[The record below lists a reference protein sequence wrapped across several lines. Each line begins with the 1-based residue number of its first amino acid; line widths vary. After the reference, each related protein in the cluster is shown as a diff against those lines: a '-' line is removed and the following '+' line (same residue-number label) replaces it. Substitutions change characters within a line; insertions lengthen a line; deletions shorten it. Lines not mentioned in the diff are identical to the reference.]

1 MAAVMTARAKFTQ
14 ADIRRAMKAAQQA
27 GYDKPRVIIH
37 PNGQIEVV
45 ADSRNVPAN
54 DEEDFDL

>member
-1 MAAVMTARAKFTQ
+1 MTARARFTQ

-27 GYDKPRVIIH
+27 GYDEPRVIIY
-37 PNGQIEVV
+37 PSGQIEVV
-45 ADSRNVPAN
+45 AGNKNQAAN